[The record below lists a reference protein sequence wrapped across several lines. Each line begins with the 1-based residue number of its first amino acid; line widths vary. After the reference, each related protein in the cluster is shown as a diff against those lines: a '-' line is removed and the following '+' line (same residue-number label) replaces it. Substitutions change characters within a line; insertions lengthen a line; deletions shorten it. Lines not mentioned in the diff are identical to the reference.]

1 MLRIKEE
8 NEDLK
13 KKTWLMKFQIEELKE
28 LRKTAKVHKTI
39 ERKWAET
46 LFTYKQQKEAL
57 GSQVEAL
64 TQEKEKENVL
74 IDMELINLKNVSML
88 NYEEI
93 KRRTSKAKIE
103 KLVEK
108 NKEHKRNL
116 QQLQAQL
123 ESANERK
130 KSVDPICVKKDW
142 KIMTKCCSIISS

>member
-39 ERKWAET
+39 ERKWAKT
-46 LFTYKQQKEAL
+46 LFTYKQQKKAL
-57 GSQVEAL
+57 SSQVEAL
-64 TQEKEKENVL
+64 TEEKEKENVL

-93 KRRTSKAKIE
+93 KRRTSRQRQKSWWRKI
-103 KLVEK
+103 K
-108 NKEHKRNL
+108 NIRGIYNSYRHSWRVQMKG
-116 QQLQAQL
+116 
-123 ESANERK
+123 RK
-130 KSVDPICVKKDW
+130 VWIQYV
-142 KIMTKCCSIISS
+142 